1 MKSAANKILSCVFG
15 LVLSVM
21 TAALYAADAPRT
33 FSYDIELAIPAAQRQ
48 MMEDYLDLYR
58 WRGRERMDEGQ
69 LQRLVKLAPA
79 QMREFLATEGF
90 YAPVITAA
98 ISGKRNQRV
107 VKLGVELG
115 TPVRVSAVEVQLPEK
130 PGGSDGAEIRSRLA
144 RLQSDWGLPVG
155 AVFRHADWEAAKRDA
170 LKALLIDGY
179 PTAAITES
187 HATVDLQ
194 GNRVALQVILD
205 SGPAFTFGELDIRG
219 LSRYPA
225 SLIASVNPIRSGEPY
240 SQAKLLKLQ
249 NILQNMPYF
258 SNVLVSVDTSAQQ
271 VSHLPIRVEV
281 VEVQSRKLGVGIGAS
296 TDTGARVSLDYRDI
310 GFRDSASR
318 LSSALKLDMKKQSLG
333 SDWQFPLDGHGYRD
347 GITAQA
353 ERTHIAGE
361 VTQTLLVGVKRAT
374 TSGNIERV
382 YGLNYLFARQNV
394 NGTGGKLSNTLSP
407 SFNWTLRDVDDMLNP
422 RRGFLLN
429 LQADV
434 ASRALL
440 SDQDFL
446 RGYGRGVFYQ
456 PLGKRD
462 QLILRGELGMV
473 AARSRDG
480 IAANYLFRTG
490 GDQTV
495 RGYAY
500 QSLGV
505 SQAGGIVGGRYLAL
519 ASAEYVHWFLPE
531 WGGAMFL
538 DGGDAADTLG
548 SLRPVLGY
556 GVGGRWKSPIGPLS
570 LDLAYGQQ
578 TQTLHLHFSLG
589 ARF

>member
-1 MKSAANKILSCVFG
+1 MKSVVNKTLLFIFG
-15 LVLSVM
+15 LCLLAV
-21 TAALYAADAPRT
+21 TDALYAADAPRA
-33 FSYDIELAIPAAQRQ
+33 FSYDIELKIPAAQRQ

-79 QMREFLATEGF
+79 QIREFLATEGF
-90 YAPVITAA
+90 YAPVITAT
-98 ISGKRNQRV
+98 ISGKRDKRM

-115 TPVRVSAVEVQLPEK
+115 EPVLVSAVEVKLQDGNE
-130 PGGSDGAEIRSRLA
+130 GAEIRSRLA
-144 RLQSDWGLPVG
+144 KLQSDWGLPVG
-155 AVFRHADWEAAKRDA
+155 AVFRHANWEAAKRDA

-179 PTAAITES
+179 PTASMVES
-187 HATVDLQ
+187 HAMVDPQ
-194 GNRVALQVILD
+194 THRVALQVILD
-205 SGPAFTFGELDIRG
+205 GGPTVTLGELDIHG

-225 SLIASVNPIRSGEPY
+225 SLIAHVNPILPGEPY
-240 SQAKLLKLQ
+240 SQDKLLKLQ
-249 NILQNMPYF
+249 NILQNTPYF
-258 SNVLVSVDTSAQQ
+258 SNVVVSVDTSTKQ
-271 VSHLPIRVEV
+271 VSQLPIRVEV

-296 TDTGARVSLDYRDI
+296 TDTGPRVSLDYRDI
-310 GFRDSASR
+310 GFRDSALRFGST
-318 LSSALKLDMKKQSLG
+318 LKLDTKKQSL
-333 SDWQFPLDGHGYRD
+333 SNDLQFPLDAHGYRD

-353 ERTHIAGE
+353 ERTSIAGE
-361 VTQTLLVGVKRAT
+361 VTQALVVGAKRT
-374 TSGNIERV
+374 KISGRTEHV
-382 YGLNYLFARQNV
+382 YGLNYSFVRQNV
-394 NGTGGKLSNTLSP
+394 NGTGSKLSNTLSP
-407 SFNWTLRDVDDMLNP
+407 FFAWTLRDVDNILNP
-422 RRGFLLN
+422 GRGFLLN
-429 LQADV
+429 LQTDI

-440 SDQDFL
+440 SDRDFL
-446 RGYGRGVFYQ
+446 RGYGRGVYFQ
-456 PLGKRD
+456 PLGQRD

-519 ASAEYVHWFLPE
+519 ASVEYVHSLSQE
-531 WGGAMFL
+531 WGGAVFL
-538 DGGDAADTLG
+538 DGGNAADTLG

-556 GVGGRWKSPIGPLS
+556 GVGGRWKSPLGPLS

-578 TQTLHLHFSLG
+578 TQALHLHFSLG
-589 ARF
+589 ASF